1 LRRPLAWLF
10 AAGLALL
17 AAACEHTTPL
27 EYEPPDALPP
37 ASDALPR
44 RLTFNPG
51 DDRNPSVSG
60 GVLAF
65 SRFELGDERF
75 VPGGFKVAERCIAL
89 LPYEGGTISA
99 RYCPPPFAVPEDSV
113 VTWVE
118 PVLSPDGARIAYV
131 WQKSH
136 LVDVRTPKRELRV
149 APAES
154 PEAAEVSWSALWTMP
169 DGRRPTT
176 VIKPSWLDAG
186 RLRFLAGLDSVFKV
200 KGGGSTRGT
209 DTITVAYALVDLD
222 LATLEAT
229 VVPGA
234 DSAIAYAPAPD
245 GGVWIVQ
252 RPDST
257 RLFHLPPGSATAQE
271 IGSFSAPVYD
281 LANVDGVPVAG
292 VAGSSG
298 DPLDFGSTVEALDL
312 ATGTSRLVGILGGPA
327 RRVAAVPGTRRYV
340 VEVEV
345 AGETF
350 TGPTGVFL
358 TAGSA
363 NLWLLELP

>member
-1 LRRPLAWLF
+1 MSPRRTAPSGSLGWLL
-10 AAGLALL
+10 AAGLLLL

-27 EYEPPDALPP
+27 EYEPPEALPP
-37 ASDALPR
+37 ASDGFPR

-65 SRFELGDERF
+65 SRFDLGDERS
-75 VPGGFKVAERCIAL
+75 VPGGFQVAERCIAL

-99 RYCPPPFAVPEDSV
+99 RYCPSPFAVPQDSV

-118 PVLSPDGARIAYV
+118 PALSPDGARMAYV
-131 WQKSH
+131 WQKSNLH
-136 LVDVRTPKRELRV
+136 DVRTPVRELRV
-149 APAES
+149 GPAED
-154 PEAAEVSWSALWTMP
+154 PEEAEPGWSAIWTMP

-176 VIKPSWLDAG
+176 VIKPSWMGAD
-186 RLRFLAGLDSVFKV
+186 RLRFLTGLDSVFKV
-200 KGGGSTRGT
+200 KGGGATRGT
-209 DTITVAYALVDLD
+209 DTIPVAYALVDLD
-222 LATLEAT
+222 LTTLDVT

-234 DSAIAYAPAPD
+234 ESAIAYAPAPD
-245 GGVWIVQ
+245 GGAWIVQ
-252 RPDST
+252 LADST
-257 RLFHLPPGSATAQE
+257 RLFHLPPGSATPTE

-292 VAGSSG
+292 IA
-298 DPLDFGSTVEALDL
+298 GSTVEMLDL
-312 ATGTSRLVGILGGPA
+312 ATGTSRTIGILGGQV

-340 VEVEV
+340 AEVEV
-345 AGETF
+345 YTESF
-350 TGPTGVFL
+350 LGPGGVQL
-358 TAGSA
+358 QSGSA

>member
-1 LRRPLAWLF
+1 MVPTGSLAWLF

-17 AAACEHTTPL
+17 SAACDHTTPL
-27 EYEPPDALPP
+27 EYEPPEALPP
-37 ASDALPR
+37 ASDGFPR

-60 GVLAF
+60 GVLVF
-65 SRFELGDERF
+65 SRFELGQTQSI
-75 VPGGFKVAERCIAL
+75 PGGFEVAERCIAL

-99 RYCPPPFAVPEDSV
+99 RYCPSPFAVPEDFIE
-113 VTWVE
+113 TWVE

-131 WQKSH
+131 WQKSR
-136 LVDVRTPKRELRV
+136 LLDVRTPERELRV

-154 PEAAEVSWSALWTMP
+154 PEEAEVSWSALWTMP

-176 VIKPSWLDAG
+176 VIKPSWLDTG

-292 VAGSSG
+292 IA
-298 DPLDFGSTVEALDL
+298 GSTVEALDL
-312 ATGTSRLVGILGGPA
+312 ATGTSRTIGFLGGQVM
-327 RRVAAVPGTRRYV
+327 RVAAVPGTRRYV
-340 VEVEV
+340 TEVEFSR
-345 AGETF
+345 GTI
-350 TGPTGVFL
+350 TGPGGTTL
-358 TAGSA
+358 AIGSA

>member
-1 LRRPLAWLF
+1 MRSPAWLF

-17 AAACEHTTPL
+17 SAACEHTTPL
-27 EYEPPDALPP
+27 EYEPPEALPP

-65 SRFELGDERF
+65 SRFELGDERS
-75 VPGGFKVAERCIAL
+75 VPGGFEVAERCIAL

-99 RYCPPPFAVPEDSV
+99 RYCPSPFAVPEDSV

-118 PVLSPDGARIAYV
+118 PVLSPDGARIAYL
-131 WQKSH
+131 WEKSH
-136 LVDVRTPKRELRV
+136 LHDVRTPKRELRV
-149 APAES
+149 APAER
-154 PEAAEVSWSALWTMP
+154 PEEAEVSWSALWTMP

-176 VIKPSWLDAG
+176 VIKPSWTGADH
-186 RLRFLAGLDSVFKV
+186 LRFLAGLDSVFKV
-200 KGGGSTRGT
+200 KGGGSTRAT
-209 DTITVAYALVDLD
+209 DTITVAYALVDLN
-222 LATLEAT
+222 LTTLEAT

-245 GGVWIVQ
+245 GGAWIVQ
-252 RPDST
+252 RSDST
-257 RLFHLPPGSATAQE
+257 RLFHLPPGSATPQE

-292 VAGSSG
+292 IA
-298 DPLDFGSTVEALDL
+298 GSTVEALDL
-312 ATGTSRLVGILGGPA
+312 ATGTSRIVGILGGPA

-345 AGETF
+345 VTGTI
-350 TGPTGVFL
+350 TGPGGTTLSV
-358 TAGSA
+358 GSA

>member
-1 LRRPLAWLF
+1 MRSLAWLL

-17 AAACEHTTPL
+17 SAACEHTTPL
-27 EYEPPDALPP
+27 EYEPPEALPP

-65 SRFELGDERF
+65 SRFELGQTQSI
-75 VPGGFKVAERCIAL
+75 PGGFDVAERCIAL

-99 RYCPPPFAVPEDSV
+99 RYCPPPFAGPEDSV

-136 LVDVRTPKRELRV
+136 LLDRVAPKRELRV

-154 PEAAEVSWSALWTMP
+154 PEEAEVSWSALWTMP

-176 VIKPSWLDAG
+176 IIKPSWLDAD

-200 KGGGSTRGT
+200 KGGGSTRFT

-252 RPDST
+252 RSDST
-257 RLFHLPPGSATAQE
+257 RLFHLPPGSATPQE
-271 IGSFSAPVYD
+271 IGSFSGSVHD

-292 VAGSSG
+292 IA
-298 DPLDFGSTVEALDL
+298 GSTVEALDL
-312 ATGTSRLVGILGGPA
+312 ATGSSNTIGILGGQVM
-327 RRVAAVPGTRRYV
+327 RVAAVPGTRRYV
-340 VEVEV
+340 AEVEV
-345 AGETF
+345 FTETF
-350 TGPTGVFL
+350 TGPGDVTL
-358 TAGSA
+358 QAGSA

>member
-1 LRRPLAWLF
+1 MAPPGSLAWLF
-10 AAGLALL
+10 VVGLALL
-17 AAACEHTTPL
+17 SAACEHTTPL
-27 EYEPPDALPP
+27 EYEPPEALPP
-37 ASDALPR
+37 ASDAIPR

-65 SRFELGDERF
+65 SRFELGDEVS
-75 VPGGFKVAERCIAL
+75 VPGGFEIAERCIAM

-99 RYCPPPFAVPEDSV
+99 RYCPSPFAVPEDSV

-136 LVDVRTPKRELRV
+136 LHDVRTPKRELRV

-154 PEAAEVSWSALWTMP
+154 PEEAEVRWSALWTMP

-176 VIKPSWLDAG
+176 VIKPSWMDAD
-186 RLRFLAGLDSVFKV
+186 RLRFLTGLDSVFKV
-200 KGGGSTRGT
+200 KDGGMARGT

-234 DSAIAYAPAPD
+234 ESAIAYAPAPD

-257 RLFHLPPGSATAQE
+257 RLFHLPQGSATPQE
-271 IGSFSAPVYD
+271 IGSFSASVYD

-292 VAGSSG
+292 IAGAV
-298 DPLDFGSTVEALDL
+298 VEALDL
-312 ATGTSRLVGILGGPA
+312 ATGASNTVGILGG
-327 RRVAAVPGTRRYV
+327 RVMRVAAVSGTRRYV

-345 AGETF
+345 ATGTV
-350 TGPTGVFL
+350 TGPTGVPL
-358 TAGSA
+358 SVGSA